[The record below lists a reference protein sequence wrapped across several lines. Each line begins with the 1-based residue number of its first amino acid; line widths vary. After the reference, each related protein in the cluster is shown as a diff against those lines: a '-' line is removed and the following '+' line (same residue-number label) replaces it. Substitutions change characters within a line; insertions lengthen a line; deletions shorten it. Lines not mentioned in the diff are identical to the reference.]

1 MLRAP
6 ETTDAAVDGLPT
18 AAELIDSEPAPQRL
32 LAQRGLFFGPSA
44 LVPEDLYAR
53 VERGAARR
61 ERSLLHLA
69 PGTTVT
75 TNTYFGRFHATYW
88 QRWTAV
94 PDVQVEAT
102 LSGTGRVRLMASD
115 TNKVWRIVDA
125 QDVQDADGVPIRLTG
140 RIDRFVDGGGMWL
153 DISTETGELTVSD
166 VRWTVAA
173 PRPVP
178 RTDVVICTFNRVD
191 DCLNTLAA
199 LHGDQVALA
208 TVGRVQVV
216 DQGTDP
222 LESRDRFAELGRL
235 RRSAALRAPGQ
246 PGRGRRVH
254 PRPVRRHRRA
264 GRGAR
269 RHAADGRRRAAGAGD
284 PDPAHRV
291 RRLHHAPDDRRR
303 ADAQPAAPG
312 APAHLR
318 GEGGPGG
325 AVVGMPMPGA
335 LREAYLL
342 GLDERQLPINQE
354 RRVDTEYNGW
364 WSCLIPA

>member
-1 MLRAP
+1 M
-6 ETTDAAVDGLPT
+6 
-18 AAELIDSEPAPQRL
+18 
-32 LAQRGLFFGPSA
+32 
-44 LVPEDLYAR
+44 
-53 VERGAARR
+53 ERGAARR
-61 ERSLLHLA
+61 ERYPVHLA

-94 PDVQVEAT
+94 PEVQVEAT
-102 LSGTGRVRLMASD
+102 VTGTGRVRLMASD

-125 QDVQDADGVPIRLTG
+125 QDAQDADASPIQLTG
-140 RIDRFVDGGGMWL
+140 PIDRFVDGGGMWL
-153 DISTETGELTVSD
+153 DISTETGELTVTD
-166 VRWTVAA
+166 VRWTVLA

-199 LHGDQVALA
+199 LHGDQEALA

-222 LESRDRFAELGRL
+222 LESRDRFGELAAGFGDRL
-235 RRSAALRAPGQ
+235 RYVRQ
-246 PGRGRRVH
+246 PNLGGAGGFTRGLFDAT
-254 PRPVRRHRRA
+254 A
-264 GRGAR
+264 GPAERAR
-269 RHAADGRRRAAGAGD
+269 RRAADGRRRAAGAGD

-303 ADAQPAAPG
+303 PDAQPAAPRRTCTS
-312 APAHLR
+312 PR
-318 GEGGPGG
+318 RRPTRRCCRS
-325 AVVGMPMPGA
+325 GMPMPGA